1 MLNYKKYDV
10 IIRLHTLNSM
20 CSFVIMSKYLG
31 YLTFYFTFDLIIW
44 EYYEP
49 FCCWVRGADPEM
61 VRKVLYRFLRACS
74 QIYFTTL
81 WFVMVK
87 KLFCFGVYDKSKC
100 LSKLGYK
107 TPQRILTALKS
118 RNANFTFF
126 GSWFIFHSFSV
137 TNLLISPA
145 SIFQVCFRI
154 STMAHTVIFKLYM

>member
-1 MLNYKKYDV
+1 VNHFRICTPDSTTKWF
-10 IIRLHTLNSM
+10 IIFSNNQIKCEIKCNLIWLFENIMNH
-20 CSFVIMSKYLG
+20 FVVESGVQILKW
-31 YLTFYFTFDLIIW
+31 FAKF
-44 EYYEP
+44 
-49 FCCWVRGADPEM
+49 
-61 VRKVLYRFLRACS
+61 LYRFLRACS